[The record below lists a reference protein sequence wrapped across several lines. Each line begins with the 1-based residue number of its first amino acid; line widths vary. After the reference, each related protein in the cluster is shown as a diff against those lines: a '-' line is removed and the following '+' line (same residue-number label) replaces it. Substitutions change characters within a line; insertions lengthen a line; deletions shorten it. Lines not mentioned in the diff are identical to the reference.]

1 MEMNERAIYLINRL
15 VTGDIS
21 ETEKKELNHLI
32 ENGEIVSPEIEDF
45 KHIWN
50 TTKQLPGPHFSPNN
64 SYEKLF
70 QFKSQQKANASRIF
84 INMLKVAA
92 IIIFGVFI
100 GIGVTRHFTLKQ
112 PRFVEIETK
121 KGDKIHI
128 TLPEGIEVWL
138 NSKSKIKYPVH
149 FTGTNRYIE
158 LLGEAY
164 FRLDSSDYKPVI
176 IRCNGTRIVGSMAS
190 FNARTDTALH
200 HIQIT
205 VESGWIT
212 LTDPMWDNEQIVL
225 EAGFKGTVDERLPL
239 LIEQNRNP
247 NYLAWQTGRLVF
259 EKVPLVHVAETLSDV
274 YDINIQIRGEV
285 QYCSYTNSFNN
296 NNIEQILNDLKNQF
310 NTSISR
316 DNNMIIIKGNSC
328 NI

>member
-1 MEMNERAIYLINRL
+1 MNEKAIYLINRL
-15 VTGDIS
+15 VAGEIS
-21 ETEKKELNHLI
+21 EAESKELNLLI
-32 ENGEIVSPEIEDF
+32 ENGVITSEEIEDF
-45 KHIWN
+45 NRIWN
-50 TTKQLPGPHFSPNN
+50 TTKHFPVPDFNTEK

-70 QFKSQQKANASRIF
+70 QPKLYPHRKRNRIF
-84 INMLKVAA
+84 INILRVAA
-92 IIIFGVFI
+92 IIVFGVFI
-100 GIGVTRHFTLKQ
+100 GIGISRIFSVKQ
-112 PRFVEIETK
+112 ERFVEIETK

-128 TLPEGIEVWL
+128 TLPEGSEVWL

-176 IRCNGTRIVGSMAS
+176 IKCNGTRIVGSMAS
-190 FNARTDTALH
+190 FNARTDSSAKN
-200 HIQIT
+200 IQIT
-205 VESGWIT
+205 VETGYIT

-225 EAGFKGTVDERLPL
+225 EAGFKGTVDEKLPL

-247 NYLAWQTGRLVF
+247 NYLAWKTGRLVF
-259 EKVPLVHVAETLSDV
+259 EKVPLVYVAETISDV
-274 YDINIQIRGEV
+274 YDVNIQVQGEV
-285 QYCSYTNSFNN
+285 KYCSYSNAYNN
-296 NNIEQILNDLKNQF
+296 NDIDKILNDLKNQF

-316 DNNMIIIKGNSC
+316 DNNMIIIRGNSC